1 MSTHS
6 SHSRTAQ
13 RGRPPSGSA
22 NTPIPGLRTT
32 KQRTA
37 VVAVLNDN
45 DEFRSA
51 QEIHEQL
58 RDQGESIG
66 LATVYRTLQSLSDAA
81 EIDMLR
87 TDSGEAVYRR
97 CSEHHHHHLLCR
109 HCGYTVEIEGPSMER
124 WAEQIATA
132 NGFTDVDHTVEI
144 TGVCDN
150 CRHSVSSR

>member
-1 MSTHS
+1 ITAARGGPVCPRSRRGTRRRATVGESTSSGPQSGGRCARQTPRQRSRLQPRGRPPLPHRGGRDGTRLGGRMSTHS

-81 EIDMLR
+81 EIDM
-87 TDSGEAVYRR
+87 
-97 CSEHHHHHLLCR
+97 
-109 HCGYTVEIEGPSMER
+109 
-124 WAEQIATA
+124 
-132 NGFTDVDHTVEI
+132 
-144 TGVCDN
+144 
-150 CRHSVSSR
+150 